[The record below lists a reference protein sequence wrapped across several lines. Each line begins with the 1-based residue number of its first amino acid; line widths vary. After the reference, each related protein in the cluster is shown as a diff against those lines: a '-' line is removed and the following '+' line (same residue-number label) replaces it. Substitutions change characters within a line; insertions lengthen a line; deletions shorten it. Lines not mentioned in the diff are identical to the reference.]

1 MNLEEWS
8 NLQGNDYHIEKMKF
22 EHYLLCVHYTRRAI
36 MKNDFGIMMAI
47 GLVLGAG
54 VGVATNDMGLGMGV
68 GLALGFGLAA
78 QKNNKKW
85 ILDC

>member
-1 MNLEEWS
+1 
-8 NLQGNDYHIEKMKF
+8 
-22 EHYLLCVHYTRRAI
+22 

-78 QKNNKKW
+78 QKIIKNEYW
-85 ILDC
+85 IVKS